1 MRPAGV
7 AALELE
13 LQTEGYQKGTP
24 TFDAALLQRKVE
36 RCQEQKGV
44 PSCRECGYFD
54 HCETAK
60 DFLVHLRYKQEPQA
74 DKELV
79 VQDKL
84 PDWLF
89 PPEIKAHGAGEDRG
103 DDALPRRP
111 GPSR

>member
-1 MRPAGV
+1 MRPEGV
-7 AALELE
+7 AALELA
-13 LQTEGYQKGTP
+13 LQAEGYQKGTP
-24 TFDAALLQRKVE
+24 AFDAALLQRKVE
-36 RCQEQKGV
+36 RCQEQRAV
-44 PSCRECGYFD
+44 LSCRECGYFD
-54 HCETAK
+54 HCDTAK

-89 PPEIKAHGAGEDRG
+89 PPETKAHVAGETQSDETS
-103 DDALPRRP
+103 RRP